1 MSRYAKM
8 ITKDKMSQLVT
19 IPLLQIS
26 HPKSWGREEGRF
38 YRVIVT
44 PTSPVQ
50 SLLFRQRDGEDKGG
64 AE

>member
-26 HPKSWGREEGRF
+26 HSKSWGREEGRF

-44 PTSPVQ
+44 QTGPVQ
-50 SLLFRQRDGEDKGG
+50 SLLLRQRDGEDEGG
-64 AE
+64 AA